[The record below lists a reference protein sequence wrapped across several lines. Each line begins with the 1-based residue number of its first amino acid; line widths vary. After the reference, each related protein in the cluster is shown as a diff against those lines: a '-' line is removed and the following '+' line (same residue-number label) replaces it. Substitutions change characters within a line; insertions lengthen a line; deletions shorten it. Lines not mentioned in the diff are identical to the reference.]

1 MVSDDV
7 VIVDDTQDQEP
18 VELSEDWVNTEI
30 QQSNEMQLADEFDDW
45 DDAKTLGDSK
55 SDIEEWRAI
64 RLEQDQA
71 YQQSLE
77 VDRFKVKSFP
87 PFRLITLFLCLGQ
100 SCCAG
105 SGKRRGNEKYN
116 FNSFLFMSFLYCLHR

>member
-7 VIVDDTQDQEP
+7 VIVDDTHDQEP

-30 QQSNEMQLADEFDDW
+30 QKSNEMQLADEFDDW

-64 RLEQDQA
+64 KIRPISSHL
-71 YQQSLE
+71 
-77 VDRFKVKSFP
+77 K
-87 PFRLITLFLCLGQ
+87 LIVLTVSTPTF
-100 SCCAG
+100 
-105 SGKRRGNEKYN
+105 
-116 FNSFLFMSFLYCLHR
+116 